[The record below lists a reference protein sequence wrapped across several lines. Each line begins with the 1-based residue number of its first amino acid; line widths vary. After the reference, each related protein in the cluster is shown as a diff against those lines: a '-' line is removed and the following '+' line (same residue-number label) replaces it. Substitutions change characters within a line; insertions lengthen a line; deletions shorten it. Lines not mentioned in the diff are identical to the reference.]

1 MRESYASYVIV
12 GGGKTGIDAVLHLL
26 DHGLNPDKIIWIV
39 PADSWL
45 FNRDNLSY
53 DENML
58 AFFQAIFAALSN
70 EKDKTWQEVYLR

>member
-1 MRESYASYVIV
+1 MIV

-26 DHGLNPDKIIWIV
+26 DHGLSPDKIVWIV
-39 PADSWL
+39 PAASWL

-58 AFFQAIFAALSN
+58 DFFQAIFAALSV
-70 EKDKTWQEVYLR
+70 ETDRTWQQVYLR